1 MGIAG
6 SVGVP
11 TGETTMTTGET
22 KSVAVC
28 ECGAEIKGNGGAIAA
43 HLRGK
48 AHAEAM
54 ARLLAAK
61 LAEAKPVTV
70 CGEEATITAT
80 EGGGAVVEVPSMGL
94 AAGGSTP
101 ERAMSAAREAV
112 GLATPIGD
120 DGQPFETAG
129 KIATAFATKFETA
142 GKIST
147 PFVPFY
153 PDAEQSI
160 GRVDRDGAERGEVVW
175 SGPSDGIVVPRHGE
189 RRKMDH
195 NAFQYD
201 GDYDR
206 GIFEP
211 PMPPTDD
218 RPIVKGAARKHA
230 HCTNGGYM
238 RKAIDVRKA
247 SAFVKR
253 YIQKHASD
261 KDIAASA
268 Q

>member
-1 MGIAG
+1 
-6 SVGVP
+6 
-11 TGETTMTTGET
+11 MTSEV
-22 KSVAVC
+22 KSAVC

-54 ARLLAAK
+54 GRLLAAK

-101 ERAMSAAREAV
+101 KRAMTAAREAV

-129 KIATAFATKFETA
+129 KIAAQFIADESHRAKA
-142 GKIST
+142 
-147 PFVPFY
+147 
-153 PDAEQSI
+153 A
-160 GRVDRDGAERGEVVW
+160 EVVW

-201 GDYDR
+201 ADYDR

-211 PMPPTDD
+211 PTPPTDD
-218 RPIVKGAARKHA
+218 RPIIKGASRKHA

-238 RKAIDVRKA
+238 RKAVDARKA
-247 SAFVKR
+247 RGFERR
-253 YIQKHASD
+253 YIEKHASG